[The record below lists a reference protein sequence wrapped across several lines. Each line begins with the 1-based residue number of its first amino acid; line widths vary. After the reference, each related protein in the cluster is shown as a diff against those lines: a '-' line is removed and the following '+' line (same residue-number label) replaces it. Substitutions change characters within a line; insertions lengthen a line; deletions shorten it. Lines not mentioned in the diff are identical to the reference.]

1 MTKKKIILMASGSG
15 SNVQQIYEYFKNSDA
30 VEIAMII
37 TNKQNAGVISRME
50 YAKIPILWIPKQYIN
65 SEEFIELLKSA
76 DLIVLAGFLLK
87 IPEKMA
93 QVFDK
98 KIVNIHP
105 SLLPKYGGK
114 GMYGHYV
121 HEAVIQNNEKQ
132 SGITIHFVNQ
142 NYDEGQI
149 IAQFHCEINDSDTPE
164 TLSKKIQ
171 NLEHLHFP
179 KTIEKILFGIF

>member
-37 TNKQNAGVISRME
+37 TNKQNAGVIARME
-50 YAKIPILWIPKQYIN
+50 YAKIPILWIPKHYLN
-65 SEEFIELLKSA
+65 SEDFIQLLKTA

-87 IPEKMA
+87 IPEQMA

-98 KIVNIHP
+98 KIINIHP
-105 SLLPKYGGK
+105 ALLPKYGGK
-114 GMYGHYV
+114 GMYGHFV
-121 HEAVIQNNEKQ
+121 HEAVIQNKEKE
-132 SGITIHFVNQ
+132 SGITIHYVNQ
-142 NYDEGQI
+142 HYDEGQI
-149 IAQFHCEINDSDTPE
+149 IAQFQCEINDTDTPE

-179 KTIEKILFGIF
+179 KTIEVLLLGV